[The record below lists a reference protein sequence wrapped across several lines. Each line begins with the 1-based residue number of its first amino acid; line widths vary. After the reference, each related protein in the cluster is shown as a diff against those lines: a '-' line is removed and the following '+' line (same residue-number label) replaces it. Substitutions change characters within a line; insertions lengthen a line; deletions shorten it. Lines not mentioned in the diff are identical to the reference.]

1 MYVGVVVVTIVCRVR
16 KQAVKIM
23 DRVDVGGGLD
33 TKYFKPPET
42 RQTLVK

>member
-1 MYVGVVVVTIVCRVR
+1 
-16 KQAVKIM
+16 M

-42 RQTLVK
+42 RQTLVKELLFLLKYLNCSNPVVE